1 MIDVIIFN
9 IISIFNITSKQ
20 NNIYHN
26 TILESYAPLK
36 IGRLKNKNLLLERGV
51 FLYSKELNIQLKK
64 YEILK
69 DYGDENY
76 IGNYH

>member
-69 DYGDENY
+69 DYEDANY
-76 IGNYH
+76 MGNYH

>member
-64 YEILK
+64 I
-69 DYGDENY
+69 
-76 IGNYH
+76 

>member
-36 IGRLKNKNLLLERGV
+36 IGRLQNKNLLLERGV

-64 YEILK
+64 I
-69 DYGDENY
+69 
-76 IGNYH
+76 

>member
-9 IISIFNITSKQ
+9 IISVFNIRSKQ
-20 NNIYHN
+20 TNIYYN
-26 TILESYAPLK
+26 TILQSYAPLK

-64 YEILK
+64 I
-69 DYGDENY
+69 
-76 IGNYH
+76 